1 MLCEVVTGLLQRYQI
16 KVIMS
21 KNLDMKF
28 QQYIP
33 GLILFMGLLNLQSFA
48 QGSDKPANL
57 PLDSETKKIMYRE
70 VVDQEGKPSYLYDKA
85 IEWFGFYYLNAQS
98 VYTVQSKENGKIEGQ
113 GRMKLYYTD
122 GASGVQRDG
131 GVVMY
136 QIKMELKDNKYRYTL
151 TDFNL
156 KGASRYPLEKWMN
169 KSDPAYNTTW
179 DSYLYQVDTTMRRLI
194 STMKEKMKPTVIKK
208 DEW

>member
-1 MLCEVVTGLLQRYQI
+1 
-16 KVIMS
+16 
-21 KNLDMKF
+21 MKF
-28 QQYIP
+28 QIYIT
-33 GLILFMGLLNLQSFA
+33 GIIFFMGFLSVPSFS
-48 QGSDKPANL
+48 QGQDKQATL
-57 PLDSETKKIMYRE
+57 PLDPDSKKIMYRE

-122 GASGVQRDG
+122 EASGVQRDG

-136 QIKMELKDNKYRYTL
+136 LIKLELKDNKYRYTL

-156 KGASRYPLEKWMN
+156 KGTSRYPLEKWMN
-169 KSDPAYNTTW
+169 KADPAYNTTW
-179 DSYLYQVDTTMRRLI
+179 DSYLYQVDTTMHRLI